1 MHFEQSLSEGIKIRR
16 FAVIGHRAMNKGK
29 LPLNDLAGGAGR
41 MDVLIRAVMSA
52 LLTSHGLRANV
63 EVILHLQGG
72 PGPHRRLKFVGSELR
87 GFHAEER
94 SVAGLI
100 AKAIREPSP
109 AIGQWIERTPGL
121 YDGGG
126 NLGHTLAEW
135 KESVFIRLDADAER
149 LWKQNEPI
157 PHESLPNEQTIAFL
171 LSDDQ
176 PLETDEGFLA
186 RSDQHGCKAIMLS
199 PFATS
204 FWTKG
209 FNSTFEPGWMTSF
222 VMTERMR
229 KQSIIQCK
237 RMCLWPSWK

>member
-1 MHFEQSLSEGIKIRR
+1 MRFEQSSNEGISIRR

-52 LLTSHGLRANV
+52 LLTSHGLRPNV
-63 EVILHLQGG
+63 EVMLHLQGG
-72 PGPHRRLKFVGSELR
+72 PGPHRRLKFIGSELR

-126 NLGHTLAEW
+126 TLKHTLSEW
-135 KESVFIRLDADAER
+135 SDSVFVRLDANGER
-149 LWKQNEPI
+149 LWKQDEVI
-157 PHESLPNEQTIAFL
+157 PQKSVPNEQTITFL

-176 PLETDEGFLA
+176 PLESEEGIPRSLGSTWLQGHHAIAICHFLLDEGVQLN
-186 RSDQHGCKAIMLS
+186 L
-199 PFATS
+199 
-204 FWTKG
+204 
-209 FNSTFEPGWMTSF
+209 
-222 VMTERMR
+222 
-229 KQSIIQCK
+229 
-237 RMCLWPSWK
+237 

>member
-1 MHFEQSLSEGIKIRR
+1 MRFEQSSNEGISIRR

-52 LLTSHGLRANV
+52 LLTSHGLRPNV
-63 EVILHLQGG
+63 EVMLHLQGG
-72 PGPHRRLKFVGSELR
+72 PGPHRRLKFIGSELR

-126 NLGHTLAEW
+126 TLKHTLSEW
-135 KESVFIRLDADAER
+135 SDSVFVRLDANGER
-149 LWKQNEPI
+149 LWKQDEAI
-157 PHESLPNEQTIAFL
+157 PQDSKPNEQTITSVSYTHLTLPTIL
-171 LSDDQ
+171 L
-176 PLETDEGFLA
+176 
-186 RSDQHGCKAIMLS
+186 
-199 PFATS
+199 
-204 FWTKG
+204 
-209 FNSTFEPGWMTSF
+209 
-222 VMTERMR
+222 V
-229 KQSIIQCK
+229 
-237 RMCLWPSWK
+237 